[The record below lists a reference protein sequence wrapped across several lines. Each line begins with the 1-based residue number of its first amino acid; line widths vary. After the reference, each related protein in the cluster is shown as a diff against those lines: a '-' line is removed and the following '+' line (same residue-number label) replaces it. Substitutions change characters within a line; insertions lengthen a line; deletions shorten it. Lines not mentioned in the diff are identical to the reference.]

1 MGLCGEKWVIVGD
14 PGEPTVFLG
23 EFEHS
28 LDDRGRIAIP
38 AKFRAS
44 LNSGLVITHGIDR
57 CLLIWPMPEW
67 QAVAQRFTQLPLMH
81 ADARRMHRLLFSGA
95 VDIIPDRMGRIV
107 MPSPLRAY
115 AEIQDSAVIV
125 GLLNRLEIWSPSNWQ
140 KERAAAEENSSQL
153 AEHLFSLGM

>member
-1 MGLCGEKWVIVGD
+1 MGRRGRLWGKLI
-14 PGEPTVFLG
+14 VFLG

-38 AKFRAS
+38 AKFRPS
-44 LNSGLVITHGIDR
+44 LNAGLVMTHGIDR

-67 QAVAQRFTQLPLMH
+67 QAVAERFTQLPLMH

-95 VDIIPDRMGRIV
+95 TDTIPDRLGRIV
-107 MPSPLRAY
+107 VPSALRAY
-115 AEIQDSAVIV
+115 AEIRDAAVIV
-125 GLLNRLEIWSPSNWQ
+125 GLLNRLEVWSPTHWHQ
-140 KERAAAEENSSQL
+140 ERAAAEENSSQL